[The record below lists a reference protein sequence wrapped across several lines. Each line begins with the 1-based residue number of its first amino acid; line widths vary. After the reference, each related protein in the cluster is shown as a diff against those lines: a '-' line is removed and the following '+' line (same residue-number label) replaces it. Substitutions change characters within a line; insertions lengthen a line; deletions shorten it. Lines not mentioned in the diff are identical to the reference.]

1 MAGAFFMKL
10 LKPIAKLDP
19 AEERIGFTP
28 SYQSAKF
35 AVDTDTSVS
44 IGSRLDLYYK
54 KSGFRPFYKGF
65 SKTNRA
71 ISPAD
76 INAALA
82 KYKLK
87 GIEFGSWVTN
97 EDAYNYL
104 QALVVALDDM
114 AKVLGWSNIGLD
126 NIIGIAFGAR
136 GHGRALA
143 HFEPRTYMINL
154 TRYKRHITDPFTGQV
169 VKTLKSKR
177 FSYTGG
183 VGSLAHEYG
192 HALDY
197 FFGSFID
204 QSRGSLSL
212 TGGRQTNLIE
222 HNTWPANS
230 LRWHMTKIIMAY
242 QATASYQRL
251 RAYMVKGGKS
261 DSYWIR
267 HNELWARLFEQW
279 IGQRMEEKGI
289 DNEFLHKNKYERFAE
304 SKTPIYLTAAELKT
318 IRPLVDKFIKAVAGY
333 IKK

>member
-1 MAGAFFMKL
+1 MKL
-10 LKPIAKLDP
+10 LKPIARIDP

-28 SYQSAKF
+28 SYQSTKY
-35 AVDTDTSVS
+35 AVDSDTRVS
-44 IGSRLDLYYK
+44 IGSRLDKYYEK
-54 KSGFRPFYKGF
+54 QGFIPYYKGF

-71 ISPAD
+71 ITQSD

-87 GIEFGSWVTN
+87 GIEFGQWVTN

-104 QALVVALDDM
+104 AALVVALDDM

-126 NIIGIAFGAR
+126 NMVGIAFGAR

-143 HFEPRTYMINL
+143 HFEPRSYMINL
-154 TRYKRHITDPFTGQV
+154 TRYKRHVTDPFTGQV
-169 VKTLKSKR
+169 IKTAKTRR

-183 VGSLAHEYG
+183 VGALAHEYG

-204 QSRGSLSL
+204 QSRGSLAL
-212 TGGRQTNLIE
+212 TGGRQTNLIDK
-222 HNTWPANS
+222 NTWPASS
-230 LRWHMTKIIMAY
+230 LRWHMTKILMAY
-242 QATASYQRL
+242 QQTKSYQRL
-251 RAYMVKGGKS
+251 REYMVKGGKS

-279 IGQRMEEKGI
+279 IGARMEEKGI
-289 DNEFLHKNKYERFAE
+289 ANEFLHQNKYEKFSEMKA
-304 SKTPIYLTAAELKT
+304 PIYLSAAELKA
-318 IRPLVDKFIKAVAGY
+318 IRPAVDAFIKAVAGY